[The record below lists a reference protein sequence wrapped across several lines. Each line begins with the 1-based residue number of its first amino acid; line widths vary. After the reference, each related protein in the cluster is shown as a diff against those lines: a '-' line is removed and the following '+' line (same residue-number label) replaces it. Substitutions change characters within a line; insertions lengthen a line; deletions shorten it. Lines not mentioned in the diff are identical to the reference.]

1 MVKGNVKEKVLRCVW
16 FGKRKQR
23 PTTEMGEGSFAG
35 EILIE
40 IKLPTCG
47 SGVLIFLFTKQLYNI
62 IFTLFLFKQTTQHI
76 FYFYFNFLTISL
88 LFSSILFFSSTSNK
102 I

>member
-1 MVKGNVKEKVLRCVW
+1 MSSMLKGKVKEKVLRCVW

-40 IKLPTCG
+40 RLIENTCKIY
-47 SGVLIFLFTKQLYNI
+47 SYYYIFSVV
-62 IFTLFLFKQTTQHI
+62 TLFHEH
-76 FYFYFNFLTISL
+76 
-88 LFSSILFFSSTSNK
+88 
-102 I
+102 